1 MNDAPLQRRM
11 MRTVCAHRLM
21 TGIPMESLTVPATL
35 ESLAQISAFVGEATQ
50 RAGLDEHAAW
60 QVELAVDE
68 AATNI
73 IQHGYDPGKPGIIEL
88 TWRIENNRLIITLRD
103 YGRRFNPDD
112 VPPPDLSSPL
122 EERQPGGLGL
132 YLMNRLMDQ
141 VRFDFGDANGNLLT
155 MVKEILP
162 RVQAHE
168 FRLSG
173 RLDAVGTATALAPV
187 HRAIA
192 DGAEYVLLDFDDVT
206 FLSSTALRSLLLARK
221 ELLERNGE
229 LRLCNLRPQV
239 REVFELTGFTRIFAI
254 HSSRNEALAAFGQE
268 HA

>member
-1 MNDAPLQRRM
+1 
-11 MRTVCAHRLM
+11 
-21 TGIPMESLTVPATL
+21 MESLTVPAKL
-35 ESLAQISAFVGEATQ
+35 ESLASISAFINEATR

-60 QVELAVDE
+60 QVELAADE

-73 IQHGYDPGKPGIIEL
+73 IQHGYEPGNPGTIEL
-88 TWRIENNRLIITLRD
+88 TWRIEDDRLIITLRD

-112 VPPPDLSSPL
+112 VPPPDLLSPL

-141 VRFDFGDANGNLLT
+141 VRFDFDDTDGNLLT
-155 MVKEILP
+155 MVKHIPP
-162 RVQAHE
+162 RIQAHE

-173 RLDAVGTATALAPV
+173 RLDAVGTEPALAPV
-187 HRAIA
+187 HQAIA
-192 DGAEYVLLDFDDVT
+192 NGAEYVLLDFDNVT

-221 ELLERNGE
+221 ELLARNGE

-239 REVFELTGFTRIFAI
+239 REVFELTGFTQLFAI
-254 HSSRNEALAAFGQE
+254 HSSRHEALAAFGQE